1 MGTADCPI
9 DGSLIY
15 KSHHTDANV
24 CAETYETISQSLL
37 VEVPFDS
44 LFHCFSIQLGAFLY
58 YVSKAIFG
66 KKNILMT
73 NWQKQR
79 TETRILNLLKIV
91 KNFTLVQ
98 LSNYNLIF
106 IVVYSGHVARA
117 SYGSFQS
124 TEEGQPCE
132 FY

>member
-1 MGTADCPI
+1 M
-9 DGSLIY
+9 
-15 KSHHTDANV
+15 
-24 CAETYETISQSLL
+24 
-37 VEVPFDS
+37 
-44 LFHCFSIQLGAFLY
+44 
-58 YVSKAIFG
+58 
-66 KKNILMT
+66 
-73 NWQKQR
+73 
-79 TETRILNLLKIV
+79 RILNLLKIV

-106 IVVYSGHVARA
+106 IVVYSGHVAMA